1 MTFKEDRR
9 SARTKKNLKNALLT
23 LLQEKDLKE
32 MLIFANAA
40 ASIIT
45 TRKGALMVMPSIEDI
60 RNLKEE
66 AKKHA
71 DSKRQQVGTG
81 DRSERIRTY
90 NFPQSRVTDH
100 RYGVSV
106 YDLPELMEGDLD
118 LLLDIVLEEVGRMS
132 FESILKGE

>member
-1 MTFKEDRR
+1 MNRTDSAVRIVHKPSGITVASQQER
-9 SARTKKNLKNALLT
+9 S
-23 LLQEKDLKE
+23 Q
-32 MLIFANAA
+32 
-40 ASIIT
+40 
-45 TRKGALMVMPSIEDI
+45 I
-60 RNLKEE
+60 RNREIAMRILRSKLLEIRQQEE